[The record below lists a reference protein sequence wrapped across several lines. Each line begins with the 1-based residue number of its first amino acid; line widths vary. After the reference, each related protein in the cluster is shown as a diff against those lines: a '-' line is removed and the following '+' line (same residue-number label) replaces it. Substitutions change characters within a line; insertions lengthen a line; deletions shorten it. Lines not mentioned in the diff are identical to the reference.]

1 MNTVGYMSMPDG
13 FRYREVF
20 MKGKP
25 QHEMFDKFSVR
36 HPKMD
41 VGKRAKI
48 FAPFD
53 ALKGFNEAIADKEI
67 PYVRQKEL
75 SDEDKAKLD
84 HQLNVLHNLTYNSR
98 LARQNLVTVTVTYFE
113 PCYDPNSEAYGIK
126 GLYQTVTGICWKVD
140 VEVAKEIIV
149 NKIRV
154 PVSRI
159 SKIEGAILN

>member
-67 PYVRQKEL
+67 PYVRQR
-75 SDEDKAKLD
+75 S
-84 HQLNVLHNLTYNSR
+84 
-98 LARQNLVTVTVTYFE
+98 
-113 PCYDPNSEAYGIK
+113 
-126 GLYQTVTGICWKVD
+126 
-140 VEVAKEIIV
+140 
-149 NKIRV
+149 
-154 PVSRI
+154 
-159 SKIEGAILN
+159 